1 MVHSKPLRVVRVK
14 TLAER
19 VGWPQGKVDD
29 AKLEIRQWRAFRTG
43 RGVTESEFARMSGRA
58 FRALCREAREA
69 LKDEAVQRR
78 FEEWL
83 KATWA
88 AAHQVSTYA

>member
-1 MVHSKPLRVVRVK
+1 MHSKPLRVVRVK

-43 RGVTESEFARMSGRA
+43 RGVTESEFDRMSGHA
-58 FRALCREAREA
+58 FRALCREARQA
-69 LKDEAVQRR
+69 FADEAVRQK
-78 FEEWL
+78 FEAWL
-83 KATWA
+83 AVTWA
-88 AAHQVSTYA
+88 QVHETPPAYA